1 MLNHSAANTLNLRMM
16 REHMH
21 VPITPTEK
29 CAQNPANDTDNYRAP
44 ERAPEVIHVESNN
57 YARHDKQQQPV
68 QDENEKAEC
77 NENERRTENQQE
89 RANKRVENT
98 QQKRGADQ
106 RRDSIIT
113 NSVNYRRGNH
123 YGNRCSSPAKNEMFH
138 ANAFRL
144 IYASVSEERESTC
157 EPPDER

>member
-1 MLNHSAANTLNLRMM
+1 MAQ
-16 REHMH
+16 HMH
-21 VPITPTEK
+21 VPIAPAEK
-29 CAQNPANDTDNYRAP
+29 CAQNPANDADNYRAP
-44 ERAPEVIHVESNN
+44 ERTPKAIHMESDYN
-57 YARHDKQQQPV
+57 ARHDKQQQAV
-68 QDENEKAEC
+68 QDKNEKAER

-106 RRDSIIT
+106 RRDSIIP

-123 YGNRCSSPAKNEMFH
+123 YGNRCSSPAENEMFH

-144 IYASVSEERESTC
+144 IYAAVDEERESTC
-157 EPPDER
+157 EPSDER